1 MAWYDITGTVAD
13 WVMAG
18 AAVYAALS
26 AKQWFSQRLHSKGL
40 DKAEEILL
48 SIDNCITEL
57 DTVRFKL
64 DEIKYYLDAI
74 HSNHIK
80 ADYEV
85 LRTYDKT
92 SKYLVEKFNHINNIR
107 NNTTL
112 LYRWN
117 IKCKKTELFDDVYN
131 CFLSFYITASQ
142 SISLAHNSVYNICHM
157 TRNDFE
163 SSYAEHNYFSK
174 QTEVEFEKLRNAYD
188 VLSSHEFN
196 ELFLLKKT
204 H

>member
-1 MAWYDITGTVAD
+1 TGTLAD

-18 AAVYAALS
+18 AAVYAAFR
-26 AKQWFSQRLHSKGL
+26 ANGWFSQRLHSKGL

-48 SIDNCITEL
+48 SIDNCVTEL
-57 DTVRFKL
+57 ETVLFKL

-85 LRTYDKT
+85 LKTYDQT
-92 SKYLVEKFNHINNIR
+92 SKYLADKFNHINNIR
-107 NNTTL
+107 HNTKL

-117 IKCKKTELFDDVYN
+117 IKTKKAEIFNNVYKY
-131 CFLSFYITASQ
+131 FISFYLTSSQ
-142 SISLAHNSVYNICHM
+142 SISLAHNSVYNICYM
-157 TRNDFE
+157 TRE
-163 SSYAEHNYFSK
+163 
-174 QTEVEFEKLRNAYD
+174 EFENSYVEYHQLYEKTQVELVKVRKAYD
-188 VLSSHEFN
+188 VLTSHEFN
-196 ELFLLKKT
+196 DMFLLKKP